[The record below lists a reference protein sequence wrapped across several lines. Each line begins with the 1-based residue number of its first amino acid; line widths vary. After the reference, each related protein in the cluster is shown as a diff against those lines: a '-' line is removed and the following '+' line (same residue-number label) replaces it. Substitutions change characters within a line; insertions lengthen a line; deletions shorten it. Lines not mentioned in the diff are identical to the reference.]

1 MPKKLSSFLKS
12 LAGGYPEAA
21 PQGAASDPL
30 PSDQPTTS
38 EPVASESGTERWGR
52 ILARGNVPG
61 ALNAAMDIEGAIGVA
76 LVDYNSGVA
85 LGIGGGGPN
94 LDLEVTSAGNAE
106 VVKAKMKTMS
116 ELGIDDRIEDV
127 VITLDTQ
134 VHLICPLTGRDGD
147 GLFVYVALDR
157 SASNLAIARR
167 ELHSIEGVLLAS

>member
-1 MPKKLSSFLKS
+1 
-12 LAGGYPEAA
+12 
-21 PQGAASDPL
+21 
-30 PSDQPTTS
+30 
-38 EPVASESGTERWGR
+38 
-52 ILARGNVPG
+52 
-61 ALNAAMDIEGAIGVA
+61 
-76 LVDYNSGVA
+76 
-85 LGIGGGGPN
+85 
-94 LDLEVTSAGNAE
+94 
-106 VVKAKMKTMS
+106 MKTMS